1 MRTAQFTL
9 LGRFLVLVEEYI
21 FQQLLFLFRG
31 DHKAN
36 VDHIIVLRLQ
46 QYSEVWRRP
55 LESRWGYVFRLCRCA
70 LVYIQLLLYCVP

>member
-9 LGRFLVLVEEYI
+9 LSRFLVLVEEYI

-31 DHKAN
+31 DYKAN

-46 QYSEVWRRP
+46 QYSEVWRRL
-55 LESRWGYVFRLCRCA
+55 LESRWGYVFRLCQCA